1 MLILLSDKNNSIRFR
16 TEQYV
21 TANINGITITE
32 VQFEYIIGDLRWDC
46 VNGGFGDGA
55 SYIYVITNDKPIK
68 YVRQENGGGRFKW
81 VVSS

>member
-1 MLILLSDKNNSIRFR
+1 MPWI
-16 TEQYV
+16 
-21 TANINGITITE
+21 
-32 VQFEYIIGDLRWDC
+32 IIGDLRWDC

-81 VVSS
+81 VISS